1 MSIETWY
8 APWEGVYVGSGD
20 ERKNFQKWYDDR
32 YAEGRIDPDRS
43 EQDLLDEYRDT
54 QQWCDTFLDWAWVM
68 ESEGTPTPSH
78 SDKET

>member
-8 APWEGVYVGSGD
+8 TPWEGVYVGSGD

-68 ESEGTPTPSH
+68 ESEERMEDIAEG
-78 SDKET
+78 EQQ